1 MLVLESQIQTL
12 HAAAAI
18 ATGSVNARGDT
29 VAARLQ
35 DIPRRVW
42 EVVGHWVRRGATVAL
57 ITAQLESSYDFL
69 QVEPVH
75 FLLGSEDWWA
85 FEELADD
92 MEMAAAAISED
103 VSIETVIGNVFAD
116 D

>member
-1 MLVLESQIQTL
+1 M
-12 HAAAAI
+12 
-18 ATGSVNARGDT
+18 NARGDT

-35 DIPRRVW
+35 DIPRCVR
-42 EVVGHWVRRGATVAL
+42 EVAGHGVRSSTAVAL
-57 ITAQLESSYDFL
+57 ATAQFQSGNDFL

-75 FLLGSEDWWA
+75 LPLGYEDWWA

-92 MEMAAAAISED
+92 MEMAATAISQD
-103 VSIETVIGNVFAD
+103 ISIEVIIGNVFAD